1 MSSPFSIVSSEP
13 SSTEEWHQWLAE
25 KEDEKCRLYLA
36 DNGDQLVADYN
47 NEQGLTHD
55 YEGREILELLQNAG
69 DAAAEAGI
77 RGKVAIVLQREGI
90 VVANTG
96 TPFSSGGV
104 NSLRT
109 AHLSPKR
116 LSRKLL
122 VGEKGLGFR
131 SILNWTRNPLI
142 LSGSLQLVFSQGY
155 TRRVYE
161 GLRESSPALAANVD
175 RYRKSECELL
185 VPTLVFPAFSR
196 DGDLSEWLD
205 DGGLRSIHALCAE
218 SRGLGFDTA
227 IGMPF
232 RSESAFAI
240 AKAQLAELNP
250 EFLLFVDSLSEIC
263 IRIEGNESAQ
273 VWRKEDLGN
282 GHAAITSNGEV
293 RGRWRVHDF
302 GHESVPEEFLDEA
315 EKEQDFQ
322 VVIAAPVDPDLNAPR
337 NRLFTYFPTD
347 IEIPLPL
354 LCHATLRLEANR
366 KHPTAGTAN
375 RHILKR
381 LAEGIA
387 QVAERH
393 ATESDPWGGLRL
405 ICASGEYPVEL
416 KQAGFAEALRGAVAK
431 RQLVPCLDGEFRC
444 PGEALLLKGA
454 TDAWLPSKCF
464 PEVGRYPEKEEDW
477 KWLTGLSIPELV
489 AEEFAGRLS
498 GGTLSGEERVAL
510 IAGIIRQKLPKDFH
524 RSDLLLDA
532 TGKSVDPG
540 SRIFFSPS
548 GDPPE
553 LPDWVHFRFL
563 SRDLR
568 ERLQEALGLNEQREL
583 QHALSDFG
591 VVEYSQASMIQS
603 VVAEANRRCKEIPDE
618 EKRFRGELLRMLLG
632 VFREGRREKGKLGT
646 FPPDAGMVLLSR
658 KGTYQAARSLYLS
671 DGYGLAG
678 KISHGLYDPWG
689 SEKLIASS
697 DELGID
703 GDEEELAKFLQWL
716 GVARFPR
723 EVYGPPH
730 DSAFRDYVIASL
742 DYPARFG
749 NDYTFAGAGEAKG
762 IWVDEACSV
771 DGLNEILNSASP
783 VAILGWLAADLRWE
797 EWRQS
802 RSTHGTI
809 KAKMGADRSSRRYHG
824 PIPSYVAWKSSST
837 EWLPV
842 ASGESR
848 APKDCL
854 IASKQIEV
862 LFPRPADFPPDQKK
876 HFGIESSPDLFR
888 AWERAGVLPGLD
900 RLDLDQIYGLLVSMP
915 EKSTD
920 GKAARALARWLLENT
935 DVVFGVRGFNYDK
948 FVQEGRMWG
957 SNHGEEGYFP
967 ISDLWHRDSESLPR
981 EILDQLAIVDL
992 PTRAGATRVHRL
1004 FGVRSLGEAIISQSV
1019 ANHRLAPMSEE
1030 EDERFQ
1036 GVKPFLKRLRESQSA
1051 SADNLAALDRLTLVL
1066 CDQLTVSLVVE
1077 GKESQIEVA
1086 NWESVLD
1093 GDRLFL
1099 KVDDE
1104 DGDHISQDLLTDSI
1118 GTAVAGLFGLT
1129 NGDAFAKLC
1138 RCHPRDRSRLL
1149 RRMCGE
1155 ESLAGLVSPEEAE
1168 RQLQTIPI
1176 HRVKPPSA
1184 KQTEENKSGEVDTE
1198 PALAQAGEEDVSAD
1212 GQESTPPE
1220 VIDGLEVTP
1229 QPHTP
1234 REPQSPR
1241 KMVVRRVGAGGG
1253 GTRRGQRV
1261 TDGDLCERLAFI
1273 FEEEDGRF
1281 PIAMGNITGVEGAG
1295 CDIFSFASAEDRSRF
1310 EANEPRDMSLV
1321 SRFVEVKGRSDSG
1334 AKIDLRGN
1342 EFACARRETKRYFL
1356 YRFGDPGDGTY
1367 SLTIL
1372 QDPLQEEGAITRA
1385 VIVDLDAAKTSQR
1398 FDLRPVVK
1406 DSQEEDGSPA
1416 DPTGSSAAN

>member
-1 MSSPFSIVSSEP
+1 MDSKVGTILTTFVS
-13 SSTEEWHQWLAE
+13 TGEWFDWLTGAQQALI
-25 KEDEKCRLYLA
+25 DEYLLRGGRRLIS
-36 DNGDQLVADYN
+36 DYRHESN
-47 NEQGLTHD
+47 VVRE
-55 YEGREILELLQNAG
+55 YVGREILELLQNAG
-69 DAAAEAGI
+69 DQAADAGI
-77 RGKVAIVLQREGI
+77 EGKVAIQLSKSGL

-96 TPFSSGGV
+96 TPFSAEGV
-104 NSLRT
+104 DSLQT
-109 AHLSPKR
+109 ANLSPKKR
-116 LSRKLL
+116 ARRSLI
-122 VGEKGLGFR
+122 GEKGLGFR
-131 SILNWTRNPLI
+131 AVLNWTDCPFI
-142 LSGSLQLVFSQGY
+142 SSGALRLVFS
-155 TRRVYE
+155 RRYA
-161 GLRESSPALAANVD
+161 SSIQDSLQASSAELAERIAKERDGTEVLILP
-175 RYRKSECELL
+175 RLA
-185 VPTLVFPAFSR
+185 FPAFDSN
-196 DGDLSEWLD
+196 GDLNSWFDTPEQSTIAARCEA
-205 DGGLRSIHALCAE
+205 LRKE
-218 SRGLGFDTA
+218 GFDTA

-232 RSESAFAI
+232 RKPQDFEI
-240 AKAQLAELNP
+240 AKKQLEELRP
-250 EFLLFVDSLSEIC
+250 EILLFVESLHEISIQVESEEVG
-263 IRIEGNESAQ
+263 RTWSRVKTG
-273 VWRKEDLGN
+273 EDL
-282 GHAAITSNGEV
+282 
-293 RGRWRVHDF
+293 
-302 GHESVPEEFLDEA
+302 
-315 EKEQDFQ
+315 FQ
-322 VVIAAPVDPDLNAPR
+322 VVENGGIVGTWDIFRSGMLTVPEDQRDESSEEAQDYEIVIAIPR
-337 NRLFTYFPTD
+337 DRTREGNPLFTYFPTEV
-347 IEIPLPL
+347 IVPHPVV
-354 LCHATLRLEANR
+354 CHATLHLDESR
-366 KHPTAGTAN
+366 KHPTAGKAN
-375 RHILKR
+375 RYILTR
-381 LAEGIA
+381 LAEYLAEIA
-387 QVAERH
+387 EKR
-393 ATESDPWGGLRL
+393 TSLDDPWGGLRF

-454 TDAWLPSKCF
+454 TDAWLPPKCF
-464 PEVGRYPEKEEDW
+464 PELARYPEKEEEW
-477 KWLTGLSIPELV
+477 KWLSGLSIPELG

-498 GGTLSGEERVAL
+498 GEALSDSERVTL
-510 IAGIIRQKLPKDFH
+510 IAGIIRQKLPDDFH

-532 TGKSVDPG
+532 TGKSVGPG

-548 GDPPE
+548 GDPPV

-568 ERLQEALGLNEQREL
+568 ERLQEALGLKEQREL

-591 VVEYSQASMIQS
+591 VVEYSQASMIQA
-603 VVAEANRRCKEIPDE
+603 VVAEANRLCKRTPDE
-618 EKRFRGELLRMLLG
+618 ETRVRGDLLRMLLG
-632 VFREGRREKGKLGT
+632 LFREGRREKGKLGT
-646 FPPDAGMVLLSR
+646 FPSVAGMALLSR

-678 KISHGLYDPWG
+678 KISHGLYG
-689 SEKLIASS
+689 SWAPEKLVASR
-697 DELGID
+697 DELGIE
-703 GDEEELAKFLQWL
+703 GAEEELAKFLRWL
-716 GVARFPR
+716 GVERFPR
-723 EVYGPPH
+723 EEHGPPR
-730 DSAFRDYVIASL
+730 DPRFRDDVIASL

-762 IWVDEACSV
+762 VWVEEACSV

-809 KAKMGADRSSRRYHG
+809 KAKRGADRSSRRYDG
-824 PIPSYVAWKSSST
+824 PIPSYVAWKTSAT

-842 ASGESR
+842 ASGELR
-848 APKDCL
+848 APQDCL
-854 IASKQIEV
+854 IASKHIEV
-862 LFPRPADFPPDQKK
+862 LFPRPADFSPEEKEP
-876 HFGIESSPDLFR
+876 FGILSNADLFR
-888 AWERAGVLPGLD
+888 AWERAGVLPGLE

-920 GKAARALARWLLENT
+920 GKAARALARWLLDNK
-935 DVVFGVRGFNYDK
+935 DIVFGLRGPNYDK
-948 FVQEGRMWG
+948 FVQNGRMWG
-957 SNHGEEGYFP
+957 SKHGDEGYFP
-967 ISDLWHRDSESLPR
+967 IAELWHRDSESLPR
-981 EILDQLAIVDL
+981 EVLEQLAIVDL

-1004 FGVRSLGEAIISQSV
+1004 FRVRSLGEAIISQSV

-1030 EDERFQ
+1030 ENGRFQ

-1066 CDQLTVSLVVE
+1066 CDQLAVRLVVE

-1086 NWESVLD
+1086 NWEGLVD
-1093 GDRLFL
+1093 GDCLFL
-1099 KVDDE
+1099 KVDGE
-1104 DGDHISQDLLTDSI
+1104 EGDRISQDLLTDSI

-1138 RCHPRDRSRLL
+1138 RCHPRDRSQLL

-1155 ESLAGLVSPEEAE
+1155 ESLAGLVSLEEAE
-1168 RQLQTIPI
+1168 MQLRTIPI
-1176 HRVKPPSA
+1176 HKVKPQSA

-1198 PALAQAGEEDVSAD
+1198 PALAQAGEENVSAD

-1229 QPHTP
+1229 QTHTP

-1273 FEEEDGRF
+1273 FEEQEGRF

-1310 EANEPRDMSLV
+1310 EADEPRDMSLV

-1406 DSQEEDGSPA
+1406 DHQEEEGLPA